1 MGKFSGVLI
10 CTDLDGTLACG
21 SQICEEN
28 CRAIAYFQSEGG
40 RFTYATGRPAG
51 YEKNLSV
58 TPNAPLIMENGTRIY
73 DAPSGRTLWTFPLD
87 GCGPLLE
94 WLDTATTFRL
104 ISLCF
109 VDGIVRA
116 EPGNVV
122 ESVLAH
128 TTGDL
133 LKIVC
138 SEFEDPLPETAI
150 AFRDAAIQ
158 RFGTRYQVHRSWAT
172 GVEFISPLG
181 GKGACAAMLCSLLGE
196 EIHTLVGIGD
206 YENDLTLLTRSDRSF
221 APANA
226 CESVLENAQQVL
238 CDYREGAVAQMIAV
252 LDREFSKK
260 EVL

>member
-40 RFTYATGRPAG
+40 RFTFATGRPAG

-58 TPNAPLIMENGTRIY
+58 TPNAPLITENGTRIY
-73 DAPSGRTLWTFPLD
+73 DPVSGRTLWTFPLD
-87 GCGPLLE
+87 GCGLLLE
-94 WLDTATTFRL
+94 WLDAATSFRL
-104 ISLCF
+104 VSLCF
-109 VDGIVRA
+109 TDGIVRA
-116 EPGNVV
+116 TPGNVV
-122 ESVLAH
+122 ESVFAH

-138 SEFEDPLPETAI
+138 SEFEDSSVEKAV
-150 AFRDAAIQ
+150 AFRDASHA
-158 RFGTRYQVHRSWAT
+158 RFGDRYQVHRSWAT

-181 GKGACAAMLCSLLGE
+181 GKGACAVMLRSLLEE

-206 YENDLTLLTRSDRSF
+206 YENDLTLLTRADQSF

-226 CESVLENAQQVL
+226 CEAVLAKAQKVL
-238 CDYREGAVAQMIAV
+238 CDYKEGAVAQMIDL
-252 LDREFSKK
+252 LDKEFSQ
-260 EVL
+260 EGV